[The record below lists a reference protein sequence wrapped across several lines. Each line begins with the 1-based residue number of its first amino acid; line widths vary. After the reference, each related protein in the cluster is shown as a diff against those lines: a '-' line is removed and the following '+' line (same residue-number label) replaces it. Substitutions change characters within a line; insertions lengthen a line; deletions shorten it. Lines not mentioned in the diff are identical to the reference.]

1 MCGSSKFDSVVY
13 NTKSVS
19 FWRTYGKFAI
29 WPVLAGFGMT
39 LLGYQSWQGDPIKFL
54 KVGFISAIM
63 WTLMWIGNDRTSHL
77 LTERISWTKEPVKRL
92 VAGTVMMILVT
103 LIVVYIAMGL
113 YYLLLGIDLTGDLG
127 DILYVS
133 LGISTVISM
142 FLHGRSFLYSWRQEA
157 VNAERLLQEGLK
169 SQFESLKSQVNPHF
183 LFNSL
188 NALTNLVHED
198 PDRAVKFIKQLSEV
212 YRYVLYTRDRDLVQL
227 EEELKF
233 LDSYLFLQ
241 RIRFGNKLDVEIDL
255 KGDQQVAPL
264 VLQMLIEN
272 AIKHNVVSD
281 EHPLRIRLFQQNDWV
296 VVENNRLAKRTL
308 PEESTGVG
316 LANIKSRYAYFSD
329 KPVQVETDNGKFSVK
344 LPVIAPAH

>member
-1 MCGSSKFDSVVY
+1 
-13 NTKSVS
+13 
-19 FWRTYGKFAI
+19 
-29 WPVLAGFGMT
+29 
-39 LLGYQSWQGDPIKFL
+39 
-54 KVGFISAIM
+54 
-63 WTLMWIGNDRTSHL
+63 
-77 LTERISWTKEPVKRL
+77 
-92 VAGTVMMILVT
+92 MMILVT

>member
-1 MCGSSKFDSVVY
+1 MPADKRTSLRGYAILSV
-13 NTKSVS
+13 
-19 FWRTYGKFAI
+19 WLA
-29 WPVLAGFGMT
+29 LAGFAST
-39 LLGYQSWQGDPIKFL
+39 LMWNRPWEGDPIRYLKF
-54 KVGFISAIM
+54 GFVSALM
-63 WTLMWIGNDRTSHL
+63 WILMWIGNDATSHL
-77 LTERISWTKEPVKRL
+77 LTERIPWTKEPVKRL
-92 VAGTVMMILVT
+92 LVGALVMVMITLVAGFLAI
-103 LIVVYIAMGL
+103 GL
-113 YYLLLGIDLTGDLG
+113 YYLLLDINLFNRIGE
-127 DILYVS
+127 ILYPAFAIS
-133 LGISTVISM
+133 LVISM

-157 VNAERLLQEGLK
+157 VNAERLQREGLK
-169 SQFESLKSQVNPHF
+169 SQYESLRSQVNPHF

-212 YRYVLYTRDRDLVQL
+212 YRYVLETRDRDLVHV

-241 RIRFGNKLDVEIDL
+241 RIRFGSKLNVEIDL
-255 KGDQQVAPL
+255 KGDQRVAPL

-281 EHPLRIRLFQQNDWV
+281 EHPLRIRVSQQNGWV

-316 LANIKSRYAYFSD
+316 LTNIRSRYAYFSD
-329 KPVQVETDNGKFSVK
+329 KPVQVESDDGKFSVK
-344 LPVIAPAH
+344 LPVIPSA

>member
-1 MCGSSKFDSVVY
+1 MCGSSKFDSM
-13 NTKSVS
+13 TERAKGIDLLKQ
-19 FWRTYGKFAI
+19 YGKL
-29 WPVLAGFGMT
+29 VLWLTLVGYGMT
-39 LLGYQSWQGDPIKFL
+39 FLAYRSWQGDPVRLL
-54 KVGFISAIM
+54 KVGFIYAIM
-63 WTLMWIGNDRTSHL
+63 WMLMWIGNDVTSHR
-77 LTERISWTKEPVKRL
+77 LTEKISWTKEPVKRL
-92 VAGTVMMILVT
+92 LAGMVMMIVVT
-103 LIVVYIAMGL
+103 LVAVYIAVGL
-113 YYLLLGIDLTGDLG
+113 YYVLLGIDVSEDLAQ
-127 DILYVS
+127 IIYIS
-133 LGISTVISM
+133 LAISTVISM

-281 EHPLRIRLFQQNDWV
+281 EHPLRIRLFQQNGWV

-329 KPVQVETDNGKFSVK
+329 KPVQVDTDNGKFSVK